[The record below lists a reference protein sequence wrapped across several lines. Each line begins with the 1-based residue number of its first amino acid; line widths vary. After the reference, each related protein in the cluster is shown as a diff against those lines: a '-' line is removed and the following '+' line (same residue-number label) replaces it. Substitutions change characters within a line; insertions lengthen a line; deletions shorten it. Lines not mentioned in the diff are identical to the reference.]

1 MMQTN
6 IILAGVGG
14 QGILTIAAV
23 IDLAALQ
30 SGLTIRQAEV
40 HGMSQRGG
48 AVQSHLRISDQEI
61 YSDLIAEGTAN
72 LILSVE
78 PLEALRYLPFLS
90 AEGRIVTS
98 TDSFINMEGYPAM
111 EEIIKELHNTN
122 QPLLV
127 NADKLA
133 REAGSPRTSNMVML
147 GAAAPFTGIAPEK
160 LEEAISQL
168 FRSKGADIVAMNI
181 RAFRTGKALS
191 QPQASNT

>member
-1 MMQTN
+1 MQIN

-23 IDLAALQ
+23 IDQAALQ

-48 AVQSHLRISDQEI
+48 AVQSHLRIADREI

-78 PLEALRYLPFLS
+78 PLEALRYLPFLAS
-90 AEGRIVTS
+90 DGKVVTS
-98 TDSFINMEGYPAM
+98 MDPFINMEGYPTM
-111 EEIIKELHNTN
+111 EQIQSELCHTQ

-127 NADKLA
+127 NASELA
-133 REAGSPRTSNMVML
+133 RKAGSPRTSNMVML
-147 GAAAPFTGIAPEK
+147 GAAAPFTGIASQELEASIEK
-160 LEEAISQL
+160 L
-168 FRSKGADIVAMNI
+168 FRAKGAEIVAMNI
-181 RAFRTGKALS
+181 RAFRTGEQLS
-191 QPQASNT
+191 QHQATET